1 MSNEFVVDQKTGQVR
16 QAGSDRPGS
25 FITETRAQMQESL
38 FYFAYGAL
46 GLTRLTTSLHLPIC
60 QWLTKIPPYRKLL
73 LLPRDH
79 L

>member
-1 MSNEFVVDQKTGQVR
+1 MNQEFVVDPKTGSVR
-16 QAGSDRPGS
+16 QAGSDGPGA
-25 FITETRAQMQESL
+25 FIADTRKQMQESL

-60 QWLTKIPPYRKLL
+60 EWLTKSPPYRKLL